1 MGICQTKIE
10 KRREQLEDSGDDMT
24 PSKER
29 LFFDAIKERLF
40 ASALQLA
47 VVCRAPLSSQIPMG
61 LWKFSD
67 PAMEQD
73 SAQLQV
79 HRRRSRVRDGL
90 AKSMPY

>member
-73 SAQLQV
+73 AHSCKFTGGGAE
-79 HRRRSRVRDGL
+79 SEMD
-90 AKSMPY
+90 